1 VTGGLVTIDPKH
13 VTPSSEKDPSI
24 CIQCLKL
31 TARWRVGKIPEV
43 TAWCSHCMLYKTEWG
58 EKNAQ
63 GIAKLVGAVQVEMGR
78 IISDENGIVLEEEA
92 DRIMTSIR
100 LISGSRMVLN
110 RLNNR

>member
-1 VTGGLVTIDPKH
+1 
-13 VTPSSEKDPSI
+13 
-24 CIQCLKL
+24 
-31 TARWRVGKIPEV
+31 
-43 TAWCSHCMLYKTEWG
+43 
-58 EKNAQ
+58 
-63 GIAKLVGAVQVEMGR
+63 VEMGR